1 MAVIKNS
8 EIVIGEGITEKYYIL
23 SLLDIIKV
31 KPTPIITQPY
41 NMEEL
46 EKDIKRYANEG
57 YTTIHC
63 LIDMDNKVNN
73 ASYMQKYQRL
83 KQIYDDK
90 IVKKTECK
98 VHFYESHPSIEL
110 FFYYYFEN
118 STAEKTNNGL
128 KSWLYHKCGYGTP
141 EKWLKSHSLH
151 NTLVKNGGCLKNAI
165 ANAKRSVKLRDIDN
179 YNCSYTEIGDL
190 IEYLGIK

>member
-1 MAVIKNS
+1 
-8 EIVIGEGITEKYYIL
+8 
-23 SLLDIIKV
+23 
-31 KPTPIITQPY
+31 
-41 NMEEL
+41 MEEL

-83 KQIYDDK
+83 KQIYGDK

-98 VHFYESHPSIEL
+98 VYFYESHPSIEL

-128 KSWLYHKCGYGTP
+128 KSWLYHKCGYDTS

-151 NTLVKNGGCLKNAI
+151 NTLVKSGGCLKNAI

-179 YNCSYTEIGDL
+179 FNCSYTEIGDL

>member
-31 KPTPIITQPY
+31 KPTPIITKPY

-46 EKDIKRYANEG
+46 EKDIKRYASEG

-83 KQIYDDK
+83 KQIYGDK

-128 KSWLYHKCGYGTP
+128 KSWLYHKCGYDTS

-165 ANAKRSVKLRDIDN
+165 ANGIRSVKLRDVDN